1 MTSTRDLG
9 RGILGLFILAT
20 PLVIVLLIANLIFS
34 NFHLSALLT
43 KVEITEQIME
53 KTNAALQINYVE
65 GTGDQCIRLGIIGRQ
80 YCGISEWD
88 RLVRDQVSPRIL
100 EGRNNLQLESFF
112 FGKSTQW
119 PFGGEFLEVKDAYKL
134 HLEAW
139 EDFYTRTGACQDYD
153 CLIKEWNE
161 PGDIKS
167 SFLISGRIFRAS
179 VPLIDFKD
187 SNKRIA
193 EIFKE

>member
-1 MTSTRDLG
+1 MTSLRNLG
-9 RGILGLFILAT
+9 RGTLGLVILAT
-20 PLVIVLLIANLIFS
+20 PIVIVFLIANLIFS

-53 KTNAALQINYVE
+53 KTNAALQINYVK
-65 GTGDQCIRLGIIGRQ
+65 GTGEKCIRLGIIGRQ

-88 RLVRDQVSPRIL
+88 RLVKEQVSPRIL
-100 EGRNNLQLESFF
+100 EGRNNLRLESFF

-119 PFGGEFLEVKDAYKL
+119 PFGGEFLEVKDAYES

-139 EDFYTRTGACQDYD
+139 EDFYTRTGACQDYE
-153 CLIKEWNE
+153 CLFKEWNKT
-161 PGDIKS
+161 GDIES
-167 SFLISGRIFRAS
+167 SFLISGRIFQSS

-187 SNKRIA
+187 SKMRIA
-193 EIFKE
+193 KIFTD